1 MTNLAQINNWGSLH
15 PLIVHFPI
23 ALLFVA
29 PLFIVL
35 GIIVQKS
42 LRAFYIC
49 ALILILLGTAGVF
62 LAVSTGNSVAEIL
75 SSDPAIA
82 ATLEAHVRF
91 AEQSQLNFSVL
102 AIFFLFYVISPH
114 FTQKRLG
121 KLDRVIGSLFLIIY
135 VFNLTLIFHTAHY
148 GGTLVHQHGTRSTFY
163 LNFSPK

>member
-15 PLIVHFPI
+15 PLIIHFPI

-35 GIIVQKS
+35 GIVIQK
-42 LRAFYIC
+42 LLKPFYIC
-49 ALILILLGTAGVF
+49 ALILMLLGTAGVF
-62 LAVSTGNSVAEIL
+62 LAVATGNFAAETL
-75 SSDPAIA
+75 SSNPAIT

-102 AIFFLFYVISPH
+102 AIFFLLYVISPN

-135 VFNLTLIFHTAHY
+135 VFNLTLIFNTAHY
-148 GGTLVHQHGTRSTFY
+148 GGTLVHRHGIRSTLY
-163 LNFSPK
+163 LDPLTK